1 MVVSALE
8 GGSDEFL
15 AHLFREGQLIGWL
28 TSAPETV
35 MPAARPGDTRAGA
48 PRPTR
53 QARRLPCLPRIVMR

>member
-35 MPAARPGDTRAGA
+35 MPAARPGDARAGA

-53 QARRLPCLPRIVMR
+53 